1 MSDIGGTLGLWLG
14 FSLLTTFEF
23 IELLVDSF
31 IWGLLCLINM
41 RTRTSTTQGQQRA
54 RGGSNN
60 SSEPNRGDVELE
72 DLETVTRGYQEEEE
86 GDVFARASG
95 GAEGAAPLSP
105 PPSYSDTMDASVNW
119 EKRNRGSAQLDRH
132 SSTI

>member
-1 MSDIGGTLGLWLG
+1 
-14 FSLLTTFEF
+14 
-23 IELLVDSF
+23 
-31 IWGLLCLINM
+31 M

-119 EKRNRGSAQLDRH
+119 EKPQPRERSVRKTLFNNIVRSKH
-132 SSTI
+132 